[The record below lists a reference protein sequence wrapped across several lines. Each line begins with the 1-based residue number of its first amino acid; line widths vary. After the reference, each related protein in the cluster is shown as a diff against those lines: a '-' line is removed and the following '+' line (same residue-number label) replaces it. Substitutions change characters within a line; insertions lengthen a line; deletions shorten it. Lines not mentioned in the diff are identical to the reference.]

1 MNIVRIGLD
10 LAKYVFHL
18 HGVDER
24 GKVVLRKTLRRPGVA
39 PFFANLPRCV
49 VGMEASNGAHY
60 WAKTL
65 SEFGHDVRLISPQFV
80 TPYVKS
86 NKNDRNDAEAICEA
100 VGRPNLAYAVR
111 CQYDESVIIC
121 RSGLR
126 GFPTTLPDFQRV
138 FPDDAACAAYLERL
152 RWPDGFTCPKCK
164 KLDEPYRFA
173 KRTSVVLRCR
183 ACHVNTSLTATTV
196 MQSSHMPLSVWFWGA
211 YLVTTQTPG
220 QSALQFQRQL
230 GLKRYETA
238 FQMLHKLRA
247 GLVRP
252 ERDTIGDQYPV
263 EVDESFVGGRTK
275 GEGRGVH
282 HKAIV
287 IGAIEVRPR
296 KAPVKGARRTFYAGR
311 LRLRLVPNRE
321 AKSLTKFVR
330 ENVAKGAVVH
340 TDGWTGYDDL
350 EALGYVHKPLVIDG
364 DPERIEAHLPM
375 IHIAFSNLKSWLL
388 GTHHGVSH
396 CTAGI
401 PQRICVPIQPTFLS
415 DDSF

>member
-1 MNIVRIGLD
+1 
-10 LAKYVFHL
+10 
-18 HGVDER
+18 
-24 GKVVLRKTLRRPGVA
+24 
-39 PFFANLPRCV
+39 
-49 VGMEASNGAHY
+49 
-60 WAKTL
+60 
-65 SEFGHDVRLISPQFV
+65 
-80 TPYVKS
+80 
-86 NKNDRNDAEAICEA
+86 
-100 VGRPNLAYAVR
+100 
-111 CQYDESVIIC
+111 
-121 RSGLR
+121 
-126 GFPTTLPDFQRV
+126 
-138 FPDDAACAAYLERL
+138 
-152 RWPDGFTCPKCK
+152 
-164 KLDEPYRFA
+164 
-173 KRTSVVLRCR
+173 
-183 ACHVNTSLTATTV
+183 
-196 MQSSHMPLSVWFWGA
+196 MPLSVWFWGA

-263 EVDESFVGGRTK
+263 EVDKSFVGGRTK

-340 TDGWTGYDDL
+340 TDGWTGYDR
-350 EALGYVHKPLVIDG
+350 ALFQKLAEGNW
-364 DPERIEAHLPM
+364 IEAHD
-375 IHIAFSNLKSWLL
+375 NLALTGPTGTGKSWLSSAL
-388 GTHHGVSH
+388 GHKACRDNRSVLYHRVPKLFEHLALARGDGRHPRILRSLGRADLLILDDWGLEPLDAAARHDLLEILEERYGRRSTVITSQLPVDRWHEIIGDPTYADAILDRLVHNAH
-396 CTAGI
+396 RIELAGESI
-401 PQRICVPIQPTFLS
+401 RRTRGKQNQKA
-415 DDSF
+415 

>member
-1 MNIVRIGLD
+1 
-10 LAKYVFHL
+10 
-18 HGVDER
+18 
-24 GKVVLRKTLRRPGVA
+24 
-39 PFFANLPRCV
+39 
-49 VGMEASNGAHY
+49 
-60 WAKTL
+60 
-65 SEFGHDVRLISPQFV
+65 
-80 TPYVKS
+80 
-86 NKNDRNDAEAICEA
+86 
-100 VGRPNLAYAVR
+100 
-111 CQYDESVIIC
+111 
-121 RSGLR
+121 
-126 GFPTTLPDFQRV
+126 
-138 FPDDAACAAYLERL
+138 
-152 RWPDGFTCPKCK
+152 
-164 KLDEPYRFA
+164 
-173 KRTSVVLRCR
+173 
-183 ACHVNTSLTATTV
+183 
-196 MQSSHMPLSVWFWGA
+196 MQSSRMPLSVWFWGA

-263 EVDESFVGGRTK
+263 EVDKSFVGGRTK

-396 CTAGI
+396 RHLQAYLNEFVFRFNRRFYPMTAFNSALGLAAHASAPTYKKLYSGDWTHPATGLAANRIGKHFSSAVRSSRKHWMKLPGSKLSRRRLSSTHLVTRLPPNCTSSHRTLRSYG
-401 PQRICVPIQPTFLS
+401 
-415 DDSF
+415 